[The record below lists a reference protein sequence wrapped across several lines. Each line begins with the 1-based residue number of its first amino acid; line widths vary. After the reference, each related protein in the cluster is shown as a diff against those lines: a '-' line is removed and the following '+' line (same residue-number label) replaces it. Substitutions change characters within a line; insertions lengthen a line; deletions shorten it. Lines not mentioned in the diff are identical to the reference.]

1 MEDSKSNFI
10 NVDGGTSSPNFCSHQ
25 PKRVNRYTAY

>member
-1 MEDSKSNFI
+1 MEDSESNFI

-25 PKRVNRYTAY
+25 RVNRYTAY